1 MRTIPPALQAHLD
14 SGVTTLCRLLKITLA
29 DGRQFGATTLDRD
42 VEFEGLTYYAQN
54 GFDSSI
60 IASDTSFDVDNAEGY
75 SLYSTDVPG
84 ITVEMAER
92 GELDGAEWAMVLVN
106 YRDLSM
112 GALLLDGDDVGEVR
126 SARNTVFMPELLSYA
141 MRLRQSIG
149 HVDSVT
155 CRAIFGTP
163 ANSQTGCGVN
173 AEPLWQSATV
183 TAVSGDEPKVTY
195 VVDDIASLPTAAKRW
210 RVRWKT
216 GNNVSSRLYQV
227 EAVDTATGQ
236 ITQIEPLP
244 FAVENGDQLEIR
256 PDCDKTFS
264 VCRDVYGNHL
274 DFKGEN
280 LIPIGQASDTPGAGV
295 PGSTGGGSSFNSNGT
310 SQQQH

>member
-1 MRTIPPALQAHLD
+1 MLSPPVLLKR
-14 SGVTTLCRLLKITLA
+14 GIRVTTLCRLLKITLA
-29 DGRQFGATTLDRD
+29 DGRQFGATTLGRD
-42 VEFEGLTYYAQN
+42 IEFEELIYYAQN

-75 SLYSTDVPG
+75 SLYSSDVPG

-106 YRDLSM
+106 YLDLSM
-112 GALLLDGDDVGEVR
+112 GALLLNGGDVGEV
-126 SARNTVFMPELLSYA
+126 RNTVFMPELLSYT

-149 HVDSVT
+149 HVDSIT

-173 AEPLWQSATV
+173 AESLWQSATV

-195 VVDDIASLPTAAKRW
+195 KVSNIASLPTAAKRW
-210 RVRWKT
+210 WVRWVS

-227 EAVDTATGQ
+227 EAVDTTTGQ
-236 ITQIEPLP
+236 ITQIEPCHLRWKTGINWRSARIATRPLP
-244 FAVENGDQLEIR
+244 SAAMCTAITWILKA
-256 PDCDKTFS
+256 KT
-264 VCRDVYGNHL
+264 
-274 DFKGEN
+274 
-280 LIPIGQASDTPGAGV
+280 
-295 PGSTGGGSSFNSNGT
+295 
-310 SQQQH
+310 

>member
-1 MRTIPPALQAHLD
+1 MRYIPGALQAHYD
-14 SGVTTLCRLLKITLA
+14 SGVTTTCRLLKITLA
-29 DGRQFGATTLDRD
+29 DGRVFGATTLDRN
-42 VEFEGLTYYAQN
+42 VEYNGIIYYAQN
-54 GFDSSI
+54 GFDPSV

-92 GELDGAEWAMVLVN
+92 GELDNAEWVMYEVN

-112 GALLLDGDDVGEVR
+112 GAIELDGGDIGEVKTV
-126 SARNTVFMPELLSYA
+126 RNTVFIPELLSYM
-141 MRLRQSIG
+141 MRLRQSVG

-155 CRAIFGTP
+155 CRAIFGTD

-173 AEPLWQSATV
+173 ADALWQSATV
-183 TAVSGDEPKVTY
+183 TAVNSDEPKVTY
-195 VVDDIASLPTAAKRW
+195 LVDDIASLSTTANRW

-216 GNNVSSRLYQV
+216 GDNVSARLYQI

-244 FAVENGDQLEIR
+244 FAVEVGDELEIR
-256 PDCDKTFS
+256 PDCDKQYTT
-264 VCRDVYGNHL
+264 CQAYGNSL

-280 LIPIGQASDTPGAGV
+280 LIPIGQASDTPGANV
-295 PGSTGGGSSFNSNGT
+295 SGSVGGGSSLPANT
-310 SQQQH
+310 HQV

>member
-1 MRTIPPALQAHLD
+1 MRYIPGALQAHYD
-14 SGVTTLCRLLKITLA
+14 SGVTTTCRLLKITLT
-29 DGRQFGATTLDRD
+29 DGRVFGATTLDRN
-42 VEFEGLTYYAQN
+42 VEYNGIIYYAQN
-54 GFDSSI
+54 GFDPSV

-92 GELDGAEWAMVLVN
+92 GELDNAEWVMYEVN

-112 GALLLDGDDVGEVR
+112 GAIELDGGDIGEVKTV
-126 SARNTVFMPELLSYA
+126 RNTVFIPELLSYM
-141 MRLRQSIG
+141 MRLRQSVG

-155 CRAIFGTP
+155 CRAIFGTD

-173 AEPLWQSATV
+173 ADALWQSATV
-183 TAVSGDEPKVTY
+183 TAVNSDEPKVTY
-195 VVDDIASLPTAAKRW
+195 LVDDIATLSTAANRW

-216 GNNVSSRLYQV
+216 GDNVSARLYQI
-227 EAVDTATGQ
+227 EAVDTASGQ

-244 FAVENGDQLEIR
+244 FAVQPGDELEIR
-256 PDCDKTFS
+256 EDCDGQFS
-264 VCRDVYGNHL
+264 TCKYHGNWL

-280 LIPIGQASDTPGAGV
+280 LIPIGQASDTPGAGIS
-295 PGSTGGGSSFNSNGT
+295 GSAGGGSDWPGVSSH
-310 SQQQH
+310 QE